1 MSDCDFVGSF
11 LLRALKTLEWLQ
23 ELWRTSYFF
32 QFMQQLLIVFGMP
45 IYEVMQ
51 KAWCLDL

>member
-23 ELWRTSYFF
+23 ELWRTSDFF